1 MNKVAGDAIPV
12 HLYLCPLNLPSFSA
26 EQQARLLDIL
36 PLDEQQKVTRYR
48 MASAREKGLLVRCYL
63 RQLLSQA
70 HECLNA
76 EAGDVIAPTEW
87 RFDYLDKGKPVL
99 NEPLFQRSRLVFN
112 LSHSGD
118 YMLLA
123 IAQSPNTLAP
133 NPLVTKSLASKSFK
147 SGALGSEQQVRSL
160 ELGVDIERLRT
171 NTNIHAILNHY
182 FTQQERDV
190 LLALPPERQRLR
202 FFDLWALKESYIKAK
217 GLGLALS
224 LKSFYFTLSDA
235 PHQALSFNGLAA
247 RQVWIEEAVS
257 LFLDRENADQADA
270 GDSQQLAR
278 PAAGWQSILGQFDD
292 EYRFALSL
300 SSTQPLA
307 LCCEM
312 VSAQA
317 LLLAD

>member
-1 MNKVAGDAIPV
+1 MPG
-12 HLYLCPLNLPSFSA
+12 FSA
-26 EQQARLLDIL
+26 EQQARLLDTL

-70 HECLNA
+70 HERLNA
-76 EAGDVIAPTEW
+76 EADDVIAPTEW

-99 NEPLFQRSRLVFN
+99 NEALFQRSRLVFN

-123 IAQSPNTLAP
+123 IAQSPNTLAT
-133 NPLVTKSLASKSFK
+133 NTLASKPLASKSLASKSFN
-147 SGALGSEQQVRSL
+147 SGVLGPEQQVRAL

-182 FTQQERDV
+182 FTQQERDA
-190 LLALPPERQRLR
+190 LLALPSERQRLR

-224 LKSFYFTLSDA
+224 LKSFYFTLCDA
-235 PHQALSFNGLAA
+235 PHLALNFNGLAA
-247 RQVWIEEAVS
+247 RQAWIEEAVS
-257 LFLDRENADQADA
+257 LFLARENADQADA
-270 GDSQQLAR
+270 SDSQQLAR

-307 LCCEM
+307 LRCEM

>member
-1 MNKVAGDAIPV
+1 MNKVTGDAIPV
-12 HLYLCPLNLPSFSA
+12 HLYLCPLNLPGFSA
-26 EQQARLLDIL
+26 EQQARLLDTL

-63 RQLLSQA
+63 RLLLSQA
-70 HECLNA
+70 HERLNG
-76 EAGDVIAPTEW
+76 EAGDLIAPTEW

-99 NEPLFQRSRLVFN
+99 SKALFQRSRLVFN

-123 IAQSPNTLAP
+123 IARLPKTLASK
-133 NPLVTKSLASKSFK
+133 PLTPKSLASKSFNSK
-147 SGALGSEQQVRSL
+147 ALGPEQQVRGL

-182 FTQQERDV
+182 FTQQERDA

-224 LKSFYFTLSDA
+224 LKSFYFALSDA
-235 PHQALSFNGLAA
+235 PHQALNFNGSAA
-247 RQVWIEEAVS
+247 RQAWIEEAVS
-257 LFLDRENADQADA
+257 LFLVGENADQADA
-270 GDSQQLAR
+270 SDSQQLAR
-278 PAAGWQSILGQFDD
+278 PAAGWQSMLGQLDD

-307 LCCEM
+307 LRCEM

-317 LLLAD
+317 LLLAE

>member
-1 MNKVAGDAIPV
+1 MNKVAGDAFPV
-12 HLYLCPLNLPSFSA
+12 HLYLCPLNLPGFSA
-26 EQQARLLDIL
+26 EQQARLLDTL

-48 MASAREKGLLVRCYL
+48 MASASEKGLLVRCYL

-70 HECLNA
+70 HERLNA
-76 EAGDVIAPTEW
+76 EAGDLIAPTEW

-99 NEPLFQRSRLVFN
+99 NEALFQRSRLGFN

-123 IAQSPNTLAP
+123 IAQSPNTQAT
-133 NPLVTKSLASKSFK
+133 NTLASKSFK
-147 SGALGSEQQVRSL
+147 SGALGAEQQVRGL

-182 FTQQERDV
+182 FTQQERDA

-224 LKSFYFTLSDA
+224 LKSFYFALSDA

-247 RQVWIEEAVS
+247 RQAWIEEAVS
-257 LFLDRENADQADA
+257 LFLVGENADQADA
-270 GDSQQLAR
+270 GDRQQWAR
-278 PAAGWQSILGQFDD
+278 PAAGWQSMLGQFDD

-307 LCCEM
+307 LRCEM
-312 VSAQA
+312 VSGQA